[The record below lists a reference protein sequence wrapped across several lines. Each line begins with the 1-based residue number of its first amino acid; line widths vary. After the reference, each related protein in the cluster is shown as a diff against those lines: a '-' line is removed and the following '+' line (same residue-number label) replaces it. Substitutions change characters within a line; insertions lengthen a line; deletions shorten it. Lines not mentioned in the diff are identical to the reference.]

1 MHLKNLG
8 EGQIFGEKTWNM
20 ERKQSSGFCRIFT
33 VAFDR
38 LFKAMKLAPLS

>member
-8 EGQIFGEKTWNM
+8 EGQIFGKKTGNM
-20 ERKQSSGFCRIFT
+20 ERKQSSGFRCIFR

-38 LFKAMKLAPLS
+38 SGKYI